1 MKKTLFPFLTLVLLS
16 SALAQEPISI
26 TELVRKD
33 PVDFGKEVFPLFK
46 KNCIA
51 CHNSSKA
58 KGQLNLEDPKAI
70 LKGGSE
76 GPAIVAGKPDE
87 SFLLQVAAHLEDPIM
102 PPEKNKANAIPFTPD
117 ELGLIKRW
125 IEEGGKG
132 EAPLATVTPEKW
144 VLSKRQDYPVYH
156 MALSSN
162 DHFVAASRGQ
172 RVHLY
177 DLRQRVELGQLNDPA
192 LASQDIYKKE
202 TLAHQDFVQSIAFS
216 SDGWMATGGFRNA
229 KLWKPVVKKGE
240 VCQSLPEAVT
250 AVTVTRDGQ
259 WIAAG
264 DSSGHVTI
272 SKAGSQASPS
282 KRHEGSVVALA
293 LSLDGGLVA
302 SAGADGKIRIVS
314 ASSQEPVHHFT
325 TEEVVKALLLLP
337 EHLVVATESG
347 KLLLGALVQGEL
359 ESIPGHEKA
368 IVALES
374 HPSAMMQIFTG
385 SLDGTV
391 KHWELGE
398 NKVVRSITHGDP
410 VSDLSVSPDGQHLIS
425 LSASAA
431 KVWKVEDGSHLG
443 DLALTPE
450 EVTQNERLK
459 RAESTSEALV
469 DNRKKKFEERQK
481 AWRDEVEKA
490 KKAATDRLAAMGK
503 WDESDLAA
511 HQARLSQLKSKAN
524 LDDVNAEVASLK
536 KAKETEE
543 AQAKALG
550 EDVKQEREQRAG
562 GLAETAAQAK
572 MSLDQCKSE
581 ITTQTTIKEKLR
593 VALPALKVAK
603 VLLGEEGSA
612 DKVVIETENLLAE
625 AQRQLSMLEIKLHEA
640 KKAEQIATAAL
651 LKLEQLEMKHAKAK
665 EAVEATKA
673 RFAQTEE
680 RSKKAAEAHKKVE
693 EALTKA
699 NEALKNAAKANGQA
713 IENEELAIRL
723 SQRASEA
730 QTRAQTALTLAEA
743 KLKVSQ
749 EALKAGAEIE
759 TGPLTSIAFAVEGK
773 TFAVGRAKGDTLL
786 YATEDRRLV
795 GSIEGS
801 AGTCVYGLAGGNW
814 LTCREK
820 SLLHWTTKAAWEWTQ
835 TIGKIDDPKALVDR
849 VTALAFS
856 PNGTV
861 LATGSGSPSRSGE
874 LKFWRV
880 ADGSLLLEVEDAHSD
895 TIVGVEFSPD
905 GRYVATA
912 STDRFSKVF
921 EVSDGGLV
929 AAFEGHTSHVLDVS
943 WRADGLVLAT
953 AGADKVIKLWD
964 FEEKRQI
971 KTIDGYNQEITSV
984 AFADTAETLVT
995 SSGDKTVR
1003 FGKERFD
1010 GKEFVYASA
1019 MSQDGQ
1025 WLVAGTQDSVVR
1037 VWQAKDKKLV
1047 QEFTAPVK

>member
-1 MKKTLFPFLTLVLLS
+1 MKKFTFSFLTL
-16 SALAQEPISI
+16 ALIASTQAQEPIPI
-26 TELVRKD
+26 TELDRTE

-76 GPAIVAGKPDE
+76 GPAIVPGKPDE

-102 PPEKNKANAIPFTPD
+102 PPEKNKSNAVPFTSD

-132 EAPLATVTPEKW
+132 EAPLATVTPERW

-156 MALSSN
+156 MALSQN

-177 DLRQRVELGQLNDPA
+177 DLRQRVELDQLNDPA
-192 LASQDIYKKE
+192 LASQDIYQKE

-216 SDGWMATGGFRNA
+216 PDGWLATGGFRNA
-229 KLWKPVVKKGE
+229 KLWKPVLKKGG
-240 VCQSLPEAVT
+240 VRQSLPESVT
-250 AVTVTRDGQ
+250 ALDVTPDGQ

-264 DSSGHVTI
+264 DASGNVTI
-272 SKAGSQASPS
+272 SKDDSQMSQVE
-282 KRHEGSVVALA
+282 RHEGSVMALA
-293 LSLDGGLVA
+293 LSSNGDLVA
-302 SAGADGKIRIVS
+302 SAGSDGKIRLAKVP
-314 ASSQEPVHHFT
+314 SQDLVHEFV
-325 TEEVVKALLLLP
+325 TEEKVKDLLLLS
-337 EHLVVATESG
+337 EQLVVATESG
-347 KLLLGALVQGEL
+347 KLLAGAIDQGEL
-359 ESIPGHEKA
+359 TSAPGHEKA
-368 IVALES
+368 IVALAS
-374 HPSAMMQIFTG
+374 LPTATSQVFTG
-385 SLDGTV
+385 SEDGTV
-391 KHWELGE
+391 KHWDLQKAKEL
-398 NKVVRSITHGDP
+398 RSLAHGAP
-410 VSDLSVSPDGQHLIS
+410 IVALSVSPDGKRLIS
-425 LSASAA
+425 LSADAA
-431 KVWKVEDGSHLG
+431 KVWKVEDGNHVG
-443 DLALTPE
+443 DLAVSPE
-450 EVTQNERLK
+450 ETAAVERLQ
-459 RAESTSEALV
+459 RSESTSKALV
-469 DNRKKKFEERQK
+469 QNRKKNFEERQK
-481 AWRDEVEKA
+481 AWKDEVEKA
-490 KKAATDRLAAMGK
+490 KKAATDRLAAKAK

-511 HQARLSQLKSKAN
+511 HQARLSQRKSKAE
-524 LDDVNAEVASLK
+524 LDGANAEVASLK
-536 KAKETEE
+536 KAKESQE
-543 AQAKALG
+543 AHAKALKWK
-550 EDVKQEREQRAG
+550 VKQEREQRAS
-562 GLAETAAQAK
+562 GLAEAAAQAK
-572 MSLDQCKSE
+572 TSVEQCNSE
-581 ITTQTTIKEKLR
+581 ITTQTTIREKLR
-593 VALPALKVAK
+593 VALSALKVAK
-603 VLLGEEGSA
+603 VLLGEKGAA
-612 DKVVIETENLLAE
+612 DEVVLETENLLAE
-625 AQRQLSMLEIKLHEA
+625 AQRKLSMLEIQLHEA
-640 KKAEQIATAAL
+640 TKAEQTATAAL
-651 LKLEQLEMKHAKAK
+651 HKLEQLEREHAEAKKALEATSARLAKA
-665 EAVEATKA
+665 
-673 RFAQTEE
+673 EE
-680 RSKKAAEAHKKVE
+680 RAKQVAEAHKKVD
-693 EALTKA
+693 EALTKSNA
-699 NEALKNAAKANGQA
+699 AQESAAKASGQA

-743 KLKVSQ
+743 KLGKAQ
-749 EALKAGAEIE
+749 EDLKAGAKIE
-759 TGPLTSIAFAVEGK
+759 TGPLTSIAFAPDGK
-773 TFAVGRAKGDTLL
+773 TAAVGRAKGGALL
-786 YATEDRRLV
+786 FATEDRRLI
-795 GSIEGS
+795 GSIEGAATTRVAS
-801 AGTCVYGLAGGNW
+801 LPDGQW
-814 LTCREK
+814 LTCQEK
-820 SLLHWTTKAAWEWTQ
+820 SLLTWNPKASWEWAQ
-835 TIGKIDDPKALVDR
+835 TIGKIDDPKALIDR

-895 TIVGVEFSPD
+895 TIVGLEFSPD

-921 EVSDGGLV
+921 QVSDGSQV

-964 FEEKRQI
+964 FEEKRQL

-1025 WLVAGTQDSVVR
+1025 WIVAGTQDSVVR

-1047 QEFTAPVK
+1047 QEFAAPTE

>member
-1 MKKTLFPFLTLVLLS
+1 MKKFTFHLLMLVLLS
-16 SALAQEPISI
+16 SALAQEPILI
-26 TELVRKD
+26 TELDRTE

-58 KGQLNLEDPKAI
+58 KGKLNLEDPKAI

-87 SFLLQVAAHLEDPIM
+87 SYLLQVAAHLEDPIM
-102 PPEKNKANAIPFTPD
+102 PPEKNKANAVPFTSD

-156 MALSSN
+156 MALGPD

-177 DLRQRVELGQLNDPA
+177 DLRKGVELSQLTDPA

-216 SDGWMATGGFRNA
+216 KDGWMATGGFRNA
-229 KLWKPVVKKGE
+229 KLWKPVVKQGKVYQTFSE
-240 VCQSLPEAVT
+240 PVSALDVT
-250 AVTVTRDGQ
+250 PDGQ

-264 DSSGHVTI
+264 DATGCVTI
-272 SKAGSQASPS
+272 SKGGSQMSQT
-282 KRHEGSVVALA
+282 KLHEGNVVALA
-293 LSLDGGLVA
+293 LSLDGDLVA
-302 SAGADGKIRIVS
+302 SAGADGEIELVR
-314 ASSQEPVHHFT
+314 AASQEQVHQFHA
-325 TEEVVKALLLLP
+325 EEVVKALLLLP
-337 EHLVVATESG
+337 EQLVVATESG
-347 KLLLGALVQGEL
+347 KLRVGALDKGEL
-359 ESIPGHEKA
+359 TSIAGHEKA
-368 IVALES
+368 VVALAS
-374 HPSAMMQIFTG
+374 HPSEAAHVFTG

-391 KHWELGE
+391 KHWDMQEKKAL
-398 NKVVRSITHGDP
+398 RTITHGDAII
-410 VSDLSVSPDGQHLIS
+410 DLSVSPDGKHLIS
-425 LSASAA
+425 LSATVA
-431 KVWKVEDGSHLG
+431 KVWKVEDGSHVG
-443 DLALTPE
+443 DLVVTPE
-450 EVTQNERLK
+450 EASQNERLK
-459 RAESTSEALV
+459 RAENTSKALV
-469 DNRKKKFEERQK
+469 ENRKKKFEERQK
-481 AWRDEVEKA
+481 AWKDEVEKA
-490 KKAATDRLAAMGK
+490 KKGATDRLVTKAK

-511 HQARLSQLKSKAN
+511 HQARLTQLRSKGE
-524 LDDVNAEVASLK
+524 LDGVNVDVASLK
-536 KAKETEE
+536 KAKESQE
-543 AQAKALG
+543 AQANALG
-550 EDVKQEREQRAG
+550 EQVKQEREQRAS
-562 GLAETAAQAK
+562 GLAEAADQAK
-572 MSLDQCKSE
+572 
-581 ITTQTTIKEKLR
+581 ITLEKCQSQLAMQKTIKEKAHL
-593 VALPALKVAK
+593 ALAALKEAEGLIGEGGSVGAA
-603 VLLGEEGSA
+603 VLQ
-612 DKVVIETENLLAE
+612 TENLLAE
-625 AQRQLSMLEIKLHEA
+625 EQRKLSMLEIRLLEVT
-640 KKAEQIATAAL
+640 KAEQVTTGAL
-651 LKLEQLEMKHAKAK
+651 YRLEGLEKEHAKAK
-665 EAVEATKA
+665 AAFEGSKA
-673 RFAQTEE
+673 RFAKAED
-680 RSKKAAEAHKKVE
+680 RSKKLAEAHKKVE
-693 EALTKA
+693 ETLTKA
-699 NEALKNAAKANGQA
+699 SEAFTSAAKANGQA

-743 KLKVSQ
+743 KLKKS
-749 EALKAGAEIE
+749 EEILKAGAKTE
-759 TGPLTSIAFAVEGK
+759 TGPLTSVAFAPDGK
-773 TFAVGRAKGDTLL
+773 TFAIGRAKGAAIL
-786 YATEDRRLV
+786 YATENRRLLGV
-795 GSIEGS
+795 IEGS
-801 AGTCVYGLAGGNW
+801 ATTHVAGLADGQW
-814 LTCREK
+814 LTSKEK
-820 SLLHWTTKAAWEWTQ
+820 SLLAWNPKAAWEWAQ
-835 TIGKIDDPKALVDR
+835 TIGKIDDSKTLIDR

-861 LATGSGSPSRSGE
+861 LASGSGSPSRSGE

-921 EVSDGGLV
+921 QVSDGSLV

-953 AGADKVIKLWD
+953 AGADNVIKLWD

-984 AFADTAETLVT
+984 AFTDTAEMLVT

-1003 FGKERFD
+1003 FGKERVD

-1025 WLVAGTQDSVVR
+1025 WLIAGTQDSVVR

-1047 QEFTAPVK
+1047 QEFTAPTK